1 METCLLFAE
10 IVVLIADVFATGSL
24 PFATT
29 AARIASSFALGTA
42 FAQLDFDFD
51 GRGRIRVV
59 LRLAGVVAVVAFIV
73 SIGRFGLLR
82 LLLDASPA
90 RIEDGFQH
98 HGILVNQ
105 GILLVVSLRVLAQQL
120 EITLQIVQ
128 LLRGY

>member
-24 PFATT
+24 SFTAT

-51 GRGRIRVV
+51 GRGRVRIV
-59 LRLAGVVAVVAFIV
+59 LRLAGVVAIVTFIV
-73 SIGRFGLLR
+73 SIDRFGLLR

-90 RIEDGFQH
+90 SVEDGFQH

-120 EITLQIVQ
+120 EITLHIVQ
-128 LLRGY
+128 VLHGY